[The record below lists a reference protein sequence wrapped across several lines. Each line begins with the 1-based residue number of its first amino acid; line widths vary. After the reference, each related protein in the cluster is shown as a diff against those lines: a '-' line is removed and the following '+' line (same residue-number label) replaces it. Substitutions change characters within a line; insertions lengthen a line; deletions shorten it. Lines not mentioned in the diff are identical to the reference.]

1 MTKVFAIQFKNN
13 IYDDEND
20 FVDNLGLDYLHN
32 QKNNKILD
40 NKIYLNPEDAIL
52 ALESILETLSDIEQE
67 LIEDGMLE
75 YSVSSYE
82 LV

>member
-1 MTKVFAIQFKNN
+1 MNKVYAIQFKNN
-13 IYDDEND
+13 ICDDESN
-20 FVDNLGLDYLHN
+20 FEENIGLDYLFT
-32 QKNNKILD
+32 QKDNKILD

-52 ALESILETLSDIEQE
+52 ALESILETLSETEQE